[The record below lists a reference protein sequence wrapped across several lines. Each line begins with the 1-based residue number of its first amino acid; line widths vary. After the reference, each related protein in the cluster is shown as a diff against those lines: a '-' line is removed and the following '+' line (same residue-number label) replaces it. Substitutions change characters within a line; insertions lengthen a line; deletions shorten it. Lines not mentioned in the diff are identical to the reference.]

1 LDVTSTQRAST
12 RGTRRA
18 SLGRWPALG
27 PRVAGAGLLAASGSR
42 LAAAAGALFA
52 ASTLGGYLLSDWVG
66 LFGFKEVRTTAGI
79 VAGVIEVAAFAA
91 LATYTLAASP
101 RRGPAR
107 LAADLA
113 GRLSVARTATTAVG
127 SASVLA
133 LVLLVVAVAGSGGPA
148 AGPAGSL
155 RAVTIGG
162 ARVLTN
168 SKGFTLYWFAPDTP
182 TTSKCAGSCAAY
194 WPPVKGP
201 ATAVPGIAGRL
212 GTIKRPG
219 GSLQATYNGHPS
231 TPTSATP
238 HPARP
243 TATTS
248 TSTAASG
255 TK

>member
-27 PRVAGAGLLAASGSR
+27 PRAAGAGLLAASGSR

-107 LAADLA
+107 LAAGLA

-168 SKGFTLYWFAPDTP
+168 SKGFTLYWFAHHLQMRRQLRRLLATRQGAGHRGPRNRRQAGHHQAPRRVAAGDLQRASLYTYVGDTAP
-182 TTSKCAGSCAAY
+182 GQAHGNNLNLNGGL
-194 WPPVKGP
+194 WHEVI
-201 ATAVPGIAGRL
+201 VP
-212 GTIKRPG
+212 
-219 GSLQATYNGHPS
+219 
-231 TPTSATP
+231 
-238 HPARP
+238 
-243 TATTS
+243 
-248 TSTAASG
+248 
-255 TK
+255 

>member
-107 LAADLA
+107 LAAGLA

-133 LVLLVVAVAGSGGPA
+133 LVLPR
-148 AGPAGSL
+148 PP
-155 RAVTIGG
+155 RD
-162 ARVLTN
+162 R
-168 SKGFTLYWFAPDTP
+168 PD
-182 TTSKCAGSCAAY
+182 S
-194 WPPVKGP
+194 
-201 ATAVPGIAGRL
+201 
-212 GTIKRPG
+212 
-219 GSLQATYNGHPS
+219 
-231 TPTSATP
+231 
-238 HPARP
+238 
-243 TATTS
+243 TATLRLDSPAVQLRS
-248 TSTAASG
+248 TLRLRRAAQPPPG
-255 TK
+255 